1 MTVAETA
8 SPGRLAASRLAPWAA
23 LLIIAAAAVLGYFTI
38 RAFNHAVEPEL
49 NNRSRLIGTIVR
61 TNIQRAL
68 DLGIQLDQLRGTE
81 KYLTDILETFPEV
94 SRIAIRAS
102 DGAIV
107 ILAERSSGNISTYDF
122 SKDKGKAQTPSRSFS
137 KKAFTFS
144 ILTRNTVVG
153 DIVVEGDRAFVERQF
168 QNVFLDVLVVI
179 LVAVLVAFEIM
190 LAVVTISMSKPL
202 DRLHMLLERQSQ
214 GDFSGRLKHDVAT
227 NLDRVA
233 ARFSDHSRDLN
244 TRFARLLSRYSG
256 DQPASP
262 ALDRLKEIGRRF
274 GLSEHMPE
282 SMRLTDVVDMRLP
295 LFLFVIAEELSKP
308 FLPLYVRAA
317 ATGELW
323 ISEEIVIS
331 LPLIAYLI
339 GLVVLSPVASLIT
352 ERYSSRQAFLVA
364 LMPVAVSHVGL
375 SLSDSVA
382 EIVLWRGIAGAGYA
396 LATIACQDYAL
407 GATFGGHRAR
417 AIGGF
422 IAVIIGGTFCG
433 TAIGGVLADRIGQ
446 SNVFL
451 VGAGLVCIA
460 GLLALPM
467 LSGERLARSRR
478 AESSASGRGMLSVF
492 RNIGFVTLL
501 FGIAIPANVL
511 VAAFLWYLVPLML
524 ADVGSSPADIG
535 RALMLY
541 YLVILII
548 APRAAELI
556 DRPVS
561 ANKLVV
567 AGGLVSGLA
576 LIIVTYWHGF
586 WPIAAAVAI
595 AGVGHSLIRAPQVEI
610 ALRIAE
616 TETDGTS
623 TLAVLGA
630 LRTFE
635 RAGSIVGLLLTAVLA
650 SKLGYVQT
658 AALTGYLVIA
668 GAGIFAISS
677 RWKRPASGKV

>member
-1 MTVAETA
+1 M
-8 SPGRLAASRLAPWAA
+8 
-23 LLIIAAAAVLGYFTI
+23 
-38 RAFNHAVEPEL
+38 
-49 NNRSRLIGTIVR
+49 
-61 TNIQRAL
+61 
-68 DLGIQLDQLRGTE
+68 
-81 KYLTDILETFPEV
+81 
-94 SRIAIRAS
+94 
-102 DGAIV
+102 
-107 ILAERSSGNISTYDF
+107 
-122 SKDKGKAQTPSRSFS
+122 
-137 KKAFTFS
+137 
-144 ILTRNTVVG
+144 
-153 DIVVEGDRAFVERQF
+153 
-168 QNVFLDVLVVI
+168 
-179 LVAVLVAFEIM
+179 
-190 LAVVTISMSKPL
+190 
-202 DRLHMLLERQSQ
+202 
-214 GDFSGRLKHDVAT
+214 
-227 NLDRVA
+227 
-233 ARFSDHSRDLN
+233 
-244 TRFARLLSRYSG
+244 
-256 DQPASP
+256 
-262 ALDRLKEIGRRF
+262 
-274 GLSEHMPE
+274 
-282 SMRLTDVVDMRLP
+282 
-295 LFLFVIAEELSKP
+295 
-308 FLPLYVRAA
+308 
-317 ATGELW
+317 
-323 ISEEIVIS
+323 
-331 LPLIAYLI
+331 
-339 GLVVLSPVASLIT
+339 
-352 ERYSSRQAFLVA
+352 
-364 LMPVAVSHVGL
+364 
-375 SLSDSVA
+375 
-382 EIVLWRGIAGAGYA
+382 
-396 LATIACQDYAL
+396 
-407 GATFGGHRAR
+407 
-417 AIGGF
+417 
-422 IAVIIGGTFCG
+422 
-433 TAIGGVLADRIGQ
+433 
-446 SNVFL
+446 
-451 VGAGLVCIA
+451 
-460 GLLALPM
+460 
-467 LSGERLARSRR
+467 
-478 AESSASGRGMLSVF
+478 F